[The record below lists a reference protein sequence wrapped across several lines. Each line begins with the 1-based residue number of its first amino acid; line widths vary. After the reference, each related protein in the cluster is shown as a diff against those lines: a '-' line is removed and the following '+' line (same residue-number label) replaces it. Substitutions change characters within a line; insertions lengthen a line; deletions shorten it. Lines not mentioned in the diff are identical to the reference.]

1 MHFQNPK
8 DGILF
13 EISLKLI
20 RAIYKSLDFS
30 RQLLPLSGPFRSRQ
44 SCNQKSILRRKT
56 LLKNDSID
64 ISFYIFKGLTIVLC
78 LEMFRSY
85 NLLSNKCCLR
95 CSTCEGQLSRSL
107 RFFQTIRI
115 FLNLR
120 RHALLRNIISRPSL
134 ARSFLQLTNFHGPQ
148 RRYYK
153 ASNFILRNRS
163 IF

>member
-1 MHFQNPK
+1 MHTLDPGKRRVSTPPQLRIINSLLDLSLFDNPVLSMHFQNPK
-8 DGILF
+8 DEILF
-13 EISLKLI
+13 EVSLKLI
-20 RAIYKSLDFS
+20 RAMYKRVYFS
-30 RQLLPLSGPFRSRQ
+30 RQLLPLSESFRSRQ

-107 RFFQTIRI
+107 RFSS
-115 FLNLR
+115 NYP
-120 RHALLRNIISRPSL
+120 NV
-134 ARSFLQLTNFHGPQ
+134 
-148 RRYYK
+148 YK
-153 ASNFILRNRS
+153 SA
-163 IF
+163 